1 VGYGLALL
9 TWLAPGAMSWLVV
22 HVPGAGLVRDG
33 ARGLVL
39 CAPLLVSLAAQGAAE
54 AWRRV
59 PPGVVARAAWA
70 TAVVVL
76 PVTLLPDA
84 ALGLSGRLEPATYPA
99 SYPQARTAVAEQQ
112 ARDGEEA
119 GDLLVLPLTSYRQPG
134 WNHDHKVLD
143 PLGRFLTPDYVA
155 SDQLVVSGSGL
166 AGEDPRVADASEA
179 LAAATPEARSQALA
193 RLGIGVVVLD
203 LDAPGDAPD
212 VAGETL
218 LDTARLTVVRI
229 AGPEPR
235 EAPAAWVAAMGVA
248 WLAYLAGLLQ
258 GTTALARTGLRRA
271 RSGGAREIS
280 R

>member
-1 VGYGLALL
+1 
-9 TWLAPGAMSWLVV
+9 MSWLVG

-54 AWRRV
+54 VWRRV
-59 PPGVVARAAWA
+59 PPAVVARVAWA
-70 TAVVVL
+70 TAVVLL

-84 ALGLSGRLEPATYPA
+84 ALGLAGRLEPATYPE
-99 SYPQARTAVAEQQ
+99 SYAQARTAVAEQQ
-112 ARDGEEA
+112 RRDGDEA

-179 LAAATPEARSQALA
+179 LEATTPEARSQALA
-193 RLGIGVVVLD
+193 DLGIGVVVIEH
-203 LDAPGDAPD
+203 DAPGDAPD
-212 VAGETL
+212 LAGEAL
-218 LDTARLTVVRI
+218 LDTPQLSVVRV
-229 AGPEPR
+229 AGPVPR
-235 EAPAAWVAAMGVA
+235 EAPAAWVAAMGLA
-248 WLAYLAGLLQ
+248 WVAYLAGLLV
-258 GTTALARTGLRRA
+258 GFTALARGGLRRA
-271 RSGGAREIS
+271 RSGGAREMS
-280 R
+280 G